1 MLSHVKQ
8 VFKITSFRFIIDF
21 TGTQFEQFLVC
32 SLSFF
37 DSMLNWCRPPNKLC
51 FLVCSCSWK
60 VSIIT
65 IYIFDFCFTLT
76 GVAVIIFVTVYVC
89 ALIFMFV
96 WWNKTVDWLLQLVSR
111 VALYRSAKRI
121 HWNIFLLGKFL
132 ILRLCCTFFWFQI
145 TFFWNVCLVIV
156 NVFVLNV
163 CQKLLKCLCR
173 WTWEVNFIFPCQ
185 IVLEHAI
192 EIYMCNR

>member
-1 MLSHVKQ
+1 MVLILPFWSSHSTYANSNK
-8 VFKITSFRFIIDF
+8 FLKITSFRFIIDF
-21 TGTQFEQFLVC
+21 TGIQFEQFLVC

-96 WWNKTVDWLLQLVSR
+96 WWNKTVDWLKSWRNIRVSGSERVKLIHSYPFRYWWYYWWRLYACASLYAYAVTLICSDAYMRQLFHCLQWYAGRERVKYCSR
-111 VALYRSAKRI
+111 VI
-121 HWNIFLLGKFL
+121 
-132 ILRLCCTFFWFQI
+132 
-145 TFFWNVCLVIV
+145 
-156 NVFVLNV
+156 
-163 CQKLLKCLCR
+163 
-173 WTWEVNFIFPCQ
+173 
-185 IVLEHAI
+185 
-192 EIYMCNR
+192 